1 MQQQSYLFYFSSITE
16 FIAWKKPEAVKT
28 DQHRRAGF
36 RVLHQRR
43 IVVPMP
49 GFSDSRDEHLGRL
62 SGSDSVLNDVTRR
75 NVLNER
81 RAVKI
86 GSR

>member
-1 MQQQSYLFYFSSITE
+1 
-16 FIAWKKPEAVKT
+16 
-28 DQHRRAGF
+28 
-36 RVLHQRR
+36 
-43 IVVPMP
+43 MP